1 MGDNKMNGIKIKVLN
16 NEWAALVENCAIKD
30 VCAALTFKE
39 VMHVVQHL
47 FYDDIQDD
55 EKQQYALNL
64 AFEVKDHFNKEW
76 DSDWKNDVFLGGLC
90 VMLWRYDER
99 YFYYK
104 RAYDKLEDPPMELL
118 LLLADCNT
126 APGVPPITDAES
138 EYYLKKAIEKKVTS
152 ESALTM
158 RSFYK
163 CKGDRVR
170 EMYWDRMHERLEAAN
185 IHSNQIIPDV
195 LK

>member
-1 MGDNKMNGIKIKVLN
+1 MIDVKEMVTQKG
-16 NEWAALVENCAIKD
+16 WAALVENCAIKD

-47 FYDDIQDD
+47 FYGDIQDD
-55 EKQQYALNL
+55 EKQQYALSL
-64 AFEVKDHFNKEW
+64 AFEVKDHFNEEW
-76 DSDWKNDVFLGGLC
+76 ESDWKNDVFLGDLC

-104 RAYDKLEDPPMELL
+104 RAYDKLKDPPVELM
-118 LLLADCNT
+118 LLLAECNH
-126 APGVPPITDAES
+126 APGVPPISDEES
-138 EYYLKKAIEKKVTS
+138 EYYLKKATEKKVTA
-152 ESALTM
+152 EGAFM
-158 RSFYK
+158 MKSFYRF
-163 CKGDRVR
+163 KGDRVL
-170 EMYWDRMHERLEAAN
+170 EMYWDRMYERLEAAN